1 MNCFSTIKGAK
12 DFKDH
17 FMNISIYI
25 ALVPLWRHSIKEKN
39 KKDLEDGIMQA
50 LKIANQNNLLTLA
63 FPPLGNGVF
72 GFSIDLCATIMLQTM
87 RDFINKNSNSSLK
100 IIRVVVNN
108 IRQVKGSLEL

>member
-1 MNCFSTIKGAK
+1 MTGAK

-39 KKDLEDGIMQA
+39 QKDLENRIMQA
-50 LKIANQNNLLTLA
+50 LKIANQNNLLTIA

-72 GFSIDLCATIMLQTM
+72 GFAIDLCATIMLQTM

-100 IIRVVVNN
+100 ILRVVVNN